1 MLFEVIAA
9 AIAVNHA
16 KELSYV
22 WDTTECRLVQPSSAR
37 DPSGRRSTPHAGRSR
52 MDVRDQSY

>member
-1 MLFEVIAA
+1 MSVAIVQPIDGIPA

-22 WDTTECRLVQPSSAR
+22 WDTTECRLLYAWKDGFLDMSTLLG
-37 DPSGRRSTPHAGRSR
+37 SG
-52 MDVRDQSY
+52 